1 MDFEQRPVFWIEK
14 MESFLVYTLVSNVN
28 YEREEAKRHRD
39 SHEDMLDDC
48 ICGFGVM
55 LYLALK
61 SHYFVSRNVDD
72 REDAVF
78 QKFTGRF
85 LRHLMRTLFSS
96 VHGLIVQLRS
106 LIRTIGSLTGV
117 GMEGTWTRRQ

>member
-1 MDFEQRPVFWIEK
+1 MDFEQRPGFWIEK

-61 SHYFVSRNVDD
+61 SSNISSCESRC
-72 REDAVF
+72 
-78 QKFTGRF
+78 RF
-85 LRHLMRTLFSS
+85 ASS
-96 VHGLIVQLRS
+96 RS
-106 LIRTIGSLTGV
+106 
-117 GMEGTWTRRQ
+117 